1 MRWKYKNYS
10 EYYCYL
16 HHHSR
21 LSLFSKLI
29 ARFINAL
36 LISPFMK
43 LICDETDRRK
53 PSYQKKRASHF
64 LAAFL
69 IRQLCLDNFV
79 HTIIYVH
86 TDFTWDPIKDGINKS
101 KHGISFET
109 ASLVFSDPLHMSVLH
124 RVVNGEQRWKTMGL
138 VGGPGYHSCCSYLY

>member
-1 MRWKYKNYS
+1 
-10 EYYCYL
+10 
-16 HHHSR
+16 
-21 LSLFSKLI
+21 
-29 ARFINAL
+29 
-36 LISPFMK
+36 MK

-53 PSYQKKRASHF
+53 PSYQKKRAAHF

-86 TDFTWDPIKDGINKS
+86 MDFTWDPIKDGINKS

-138 VGGPGYHSCCSYLY
+138 VGGLVIIVVVHTYTEKEDKEIIRIISARKATKRERKYYEKGNH

>member
-1 MRWKYKNYS
+1 
-10 EYYCYL
+10 
-16 HHHSR
+16 
-21 LSLFSKLI
+21 
-29 ARFINAL
+29 
-36 LISPFMK
+36 MK
-43 LICDETDRRK
+43 LICDETNRRK
-53 PSYQKKRASHF
+53 PSYQKKRAAHF

-86 TDFTWDPIKDGINKS
+86 MDFTWDPIKDGNNKS

-124 RVVNGEQRWKTMGL
+124 RVVNGEQRWKTMGF
-138 VGGPGYHSCCSYLY
+138 VGGLVIIVVVHTYTEKEDKEIIRIISARKATKRERKYYEKDNH